1 MQNVPRRTISEINNV
16 PRGTLFENY
25 AALLVKWNQAINL
38 VAKTTIDD
46 LFVRHIEDSAQLYTL
61 LDPEDVV
68 VDLGSGAGLPGVILS
83 YMGVREVY
91 LVESDKRKAAFLHE
105 ASRISPNKVTIINDR
120 IENVTH
126 LQPTVITAR
135 ALAPLTKLLE
145 FAVNIGFTKKCL
157 FLKGKNYQ
165 SEIDE
170 AQIKY
175 NFKYNVYNSTTEN
188 NSCILEIREIKKL

>member
-1 MQNVPRRTISEINNV
+1 MQNVSEIDNV

-25 AALLVKWNQAINL
+25 AALLVKWNQTINL
-38 VAKTTIDD
+38 VAKTTLDD
-46 LFVRHIEDSAQLYTL
+46 LFVRHIEDSAQLYKL

-68 VDLGSGAGLPGVILS
+68 VDLGSGAGLPGMILS

-91 LVESDKRKAAFLHE
+91 LVESDKRKAAFLYE
-105 ASRISPNKVTIINDR
+105 ASRISPNKVMIINDR
-120 IENVTH
+120 IENATN
-126 LQPTVITAR
+126 LQPAVITAR
-135 ALAPLTKLLE
+135 ALASLTKLLE